1 MFFFL
6 LTSNTNFTIFV
17 TETAHGNHDNSNADA
32 QIDSTD
38 AEGSVDD
45 VQTSKFLFVPRQ
57 TVLINQPLKSRL
69 FLHWFTSQTLILVV
83 QSVVSA
89 CTNCGVRTERAEVCQ
104 RCLRLAKC
112 KVCLRHLAPHCF
124 HATDIC
130 HACYRK
136 VTKTRIRRAVEEV
149 VNETTLPTTS
159 GDMSFDH
166 FIEDN
171 ANYIRQIVDTYRQRF
186 GCVLLCFSLSQ

>member
-1 MFFFL
+1 MTTAMSTHKSTRPRPRTAKTTTTMSILVSFCLLPTNLFF
-6 LTSNTNFTIFV
+6 
-17 TETAHGNHDNSNADA
+17 
-32 QIDSTD
+32 
-38 AEGSVDD
+38 
-45 VQTSKFLFVPRQ
+45 K
-57 TVLINQPLKSRL
+57 LINQPLKSRL

-112 KVCLRHLAPHCF
+112 KVCFRHLAPHCF
-124 HATDIC
+124 HATGIC
-130 HACYRK
+130 HACQRE
-136 VTKTRIRRAVEEV
+136 VTKTRVRRAVEEV

-159 GDMSFDH
+159 RDMSFDH

-171 ANYIRQIVDTYRQRF
+171 ANYIHQIVDSYRQRF
-186 GCVLLCFSLSQ
+186 GCVLLCFFTITINCFTFAYENVLFVC